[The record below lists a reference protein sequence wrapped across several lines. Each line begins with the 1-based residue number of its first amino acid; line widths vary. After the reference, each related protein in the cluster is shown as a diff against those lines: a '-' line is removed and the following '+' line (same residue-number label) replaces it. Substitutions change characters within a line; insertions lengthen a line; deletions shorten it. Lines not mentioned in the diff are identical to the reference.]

1 MIVLTQFTRAIYRG
15 TPQMFAGDNKALGIT
30 TMAIFRGYTRAL
42 PPLQCVFLPCIVLT
56 CQENLHCH
64 VSIFLPP
71 HLATSDIQ
79 ELAAEMWI
87 NFISP
92 KLSKE
97 DPLRVIQNN
106 FTNSLKIMKKFGR
119 FPHRNQVLGRKSTD
133 DEVRLYNVLCNDV
146 PIRLSFWSKSR
157 RGAGTR
163 WCLEGTGGRRV

>member
-71 HLATSDIQ
+71 HLGPRYLTHS
-79 ELAAEMWI
+79 
-87 NFISP
+87 
-92 KLSKE
+92 
-97 DPLRVIQNN
+97 
-106 FTNSLKIMKKFGR
+106 
-119 FPHRNQVLGRKSTD
+119 
-133 DEVRLYNVLCNDV
+133 
-146 PIRLSFWSKSR
+146 
-157 RGAGTR
+157 GAG
-163 WCLEGTGGRRV
+163 GRDVDKLHLS